1 MSEADLIEG
10 IKEVIDTEME
20 LSRETLLEEIDYYD
34 SVAVLSLMSYFDEL
48 GVGVA
53 PKDFEELKTVGDL
66 VDLAGSILDDR

>member
-20 LSRETLLEEIDYYD
+20 LDRETLLEEIDYYD

-53 PKDFEELKTVGDL
+53 PRDFEALKTVGDL